1 MKAELS
7 NRAVYKPNDNVTV
20 TVKNTPVIDEPTG
33 AMGYMADVTVKTR
46 VPFVDNEL
54 RFKTVDEIAEFM
66 ANVEYDE
73 PQMRLL

>member
-20 TVKNTPVIDEPTG
+20 TVKNTPVIDEATG
-33 AMGYMADVTVKTR
+33 AIGYIADVTVKTR

-54 RFKTVDEIAEFM
+54 
-66 ANVEYDE
+66 
-73 PQMRLL
+73 